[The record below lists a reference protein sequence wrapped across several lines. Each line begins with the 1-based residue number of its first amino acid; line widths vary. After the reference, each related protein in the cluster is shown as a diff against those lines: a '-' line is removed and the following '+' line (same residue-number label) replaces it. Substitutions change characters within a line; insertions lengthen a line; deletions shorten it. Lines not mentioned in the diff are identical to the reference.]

1 MTAQSSKELLLSRR
15 GLEVAIAISSKKDKA
30 GKKARTM
37 ARQRG
42 RKACRS
48 RRRLRLAHTNLVE
61 EQEEATKDQGTFEL
75 VIRAK
80 EFPKQMEHVQAT
92 MYNESYNS

>member
-1 MTAQSSKELLLSRR
+1 
-15 GLEVAIAISSKKDKA
+15 
-30 GKKARTM
+30 M

-48 RRRLRLAHTNLVE
+48 RRQLRLAHNNLVE
-61 EQEEATKDQGTFEL
+61 EQEEAAGDQGTFEL

-80 EFPKQMEHVQAT
+80 EFPKHMEHEQVT
-92 MYNESYNS
+92 MYNE